1 MGVGKQMLR
10 RHRSKPSGAP
20 SGIQFDSINNEELG
34 REIDDWTSAPRQ
46 STGEIVLELEFI
58 DQVQLDFA
66 LASTSRQGLIY
77 LVVRRGFGLVGEGGS
92 ASSDFVDDLVRGLGP
107 DERLGVVV
115 PV

>member
-66 LASTSRQGLIY
+66 LAQHVETGADLSSGPSRIWS
-77 LVVRRGFGLVGEGGS
+77 GG
-92 ASSDFVDDLVRGLGP
+92 
-107 DERLGVVV
+107 
-115 PV
+115 